1 MTHTQAYHNTKYPNH
16 CNLKTKKNISAGD
29 PGADPEGCGE
39 VGGIVRH
46 SGDKWAADDGCN
58 TCGCFG
64 TTPSCTEK
72 FCGKQIGLKLGL
84 NIP

>member
-1 MTHTQAYHNTKYPNH
+1 M
-16 CNLKTKKNISAGD
+16 KTKNTTAAAGD
-29 PGADPEGCGE
+29 VQFGADPEGCGE

-46 SGDKWAADDGCN
+46 SGDEWAADDECN

-72 FCGKQIGLKLGL
+72 FCGQQTGLKLGL
-84 NIP
+84 HISNPHGCITR